1 MAQKSSTKRHRRND
15 ETRQHFRNSAETAQQ
30 AYDQATQARQKIQ
43 EQAGAWW
50 NKVISSEW
58 QKQVISFSEI
68 ATETVPLAQ
77 RNVEQMMRL
86 VDRTCRSGV
95 DLLKKTVEVMPTQGN
110 GDLQSAWMELWVSG
124 NRAAQTNSHALM
136 ELGTTAID
144 SWTQF
149 VRKVAKAA
157 PEPHMPG
164 A

>member
-30 AYDQATQARQKIQ
+30 AYDQATQVGQKIQ
-43 EQAGAWW
+43 ETAGAWW
-50 NKVISSEW
+50 NKVMSSEW

-77 RNVEQMMRL
+77 RNVEQMMKL
-86 VDRTCRSGV
+86 MDKTCRSGV
-95 DLLKKTVEVMPTQGN
+95 DMLKKAIEVMPTQGN

-157 PEPHMPG
+157 PEPHLPG

>member
-1 MAQKSSTKRHRRND
+1 MAQKSSTKRHRRNE

-30 AYDQATQARQKIQ
+30 AYDQATQAGQKIQ

-50 NKVISSEW
+50 NKVMSSEW

-77 RNVEQMMRL
+77 RNVEQMMKL
-86 VDRTCRSGV
+86 VDKTCRSGM
-95 DLLKKTVEVMPTQGN
+95 DMIKKAVEVMPTQGN

>member
-1 MAQKSSTKRHRRND
+1 MAQKSSTKRHRRNE

-30 AYDQATQARQKIQ
+30 AYDQATQAGQKIQ
-43 EQAGAWW
+43 EQAGVWW
-50 NKVISSEW
+50 NKVMSSEW

-77 RNVEQMMRL
+77 RNVEQMMKL
-86 VDRTCRSGV
+86 VDKTCRSGV
-95 DLLKKTVEVMPTQGN
+95 DMLKKAVEVMPTQGN

>member
-1 MAQKSSTKRHRRND
+1 MAQKSRTRRHRTTEEAR
-15 ETRQHFRNSAETAQQ
+15 EHLRNSAETA
-30 AYDQATQARQKIQ
+30 YRTYEETTQAGQRIQ
-43 EQAGAWW
+43 DQAGAWW
-50 NKVISSEW
+50 SKVMNSEW

-68 ATETVPLAQ
+68 ATETLPLAQ
-77 RNVEQMMRL
+77 RNVDQMMKL
-86 VDRTCRSGV
+86 VDKTCRSGV
-95 DLLKKTVEVMPTQGN
+95 DLLKKAVEVMPTQGN

-124 NRAAQTNSHALM
+124 NRAAQMNSHALM